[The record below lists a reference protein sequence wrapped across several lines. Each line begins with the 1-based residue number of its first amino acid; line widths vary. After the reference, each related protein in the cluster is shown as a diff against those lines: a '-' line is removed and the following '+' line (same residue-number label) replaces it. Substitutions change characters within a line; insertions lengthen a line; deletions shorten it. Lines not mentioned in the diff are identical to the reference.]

1 MRGAGGTDR
10 GAGGMLQPSHSQTQ
24 SGSDQSKRSEESSQ
38 RARLGGIKRTMPCV
52 QPHCGD
58 CRCLLASSLPA
69 APSGDARP
77 ALAATHGS
85 SESTEARW
93 RFVLSSHGVRGV
105 CHGTPC
111 LLLSPALSHTQYTE
125 SPDAR
130 RTLQP
135 SATAFGVAFFFLA
148 LPPQV
153 SAQSQAWRAAGIPRE
168 ARARHA
174 DSSPQT
180 TRAVAARARAAS
192 PRSARQAPR
201 LTHREQAPRRIPG
214 KSPRD

>member
-1 MRGAGGTDR
+1 
-10 GAGGMLQPSHSQTQ
+10 
-24 SGSDQSKRSEESSQ
+24 
-38 RARLGGIKRTMPCV
+38 MPCV

-130 RTLQP
+130 RTLP
-135 SATAFGVAFFFLA
+135 SATAWSCIFFSRA
-148 LPPQV
+148 RPQV
-153 SAQSQAWRAAGIPRE
+153 SAQSQAWRAAQLAAGIPRE

-214 KSPRD
+214 NSPRD